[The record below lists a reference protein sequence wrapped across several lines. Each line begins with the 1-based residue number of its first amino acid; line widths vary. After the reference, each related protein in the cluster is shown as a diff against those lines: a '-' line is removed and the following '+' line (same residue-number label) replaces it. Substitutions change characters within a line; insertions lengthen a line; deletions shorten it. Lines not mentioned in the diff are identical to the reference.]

1 MTNRNDTLF
10 RVVGIGCTFVG
21 LVLLGLFLA
30 DIIRQGAGRLSGS
43 FLTGLPSR
51 FPERAGIYTAL
62 VGSFYILILT
72 ALLAVP
78 VGIGA
83 GLYLEEY
90 AKKNWL
96 ATLVEINILN
106 LAGIPSIIYGLL
118 GLGLF
123 VQTLHWES
131 SVLSAAAT
139 LALLVLPTIIV
150 ATREAVKAVPGSI
163 REGSYGLGA
172 THWQTVWFQVL
183 PTAAGGIMTGVILAL
198 LRAVGEAAPLVAIG
212 VLAYVPFAPT
222 SPFDAFSAL
231 PTQIFNWIDR
241 PLGGFRAAAAA
252 AILVLLGITFLLNGI
267 AIYLRIRWQRQN
279 RS

>member
-1 MTNRNDTLF
+1 MTNRNDRIF

-21 LVLLGLFLA
+21 LFLLALFLT
-30 DIIRQGAGRLSGS
+30 DIIRQGAGRLSLS
-43 FLTGLPSR
+43 FLTSLPSR

-62 VGSFYILILT
+62 IGSFYILAIT

-90 AKKNWL
+90 TKKNWL

-123 VQTLHWES
+123 VQALHWGS

-150 ATREAVKAVPGSI
+150 STREAVKAVPNSI

-183 PTAAGGIMTGVILAL
+183 PAAAGGITTGAILAL
-198 LRAVGEAAPLVAIG
+198 LRAIGEAAPLVAIG

-222 SPFDAFSAL
+222 SLFDAFSAL

-241 PLGGFRAAAAA
+241 PQAGFKVAAAA
-252 AILVLLGITFLLNGI
+252 AIIVLLTITFLLNGS
-267 AIYLRIRWQRQN
+267 AIYLRSRWQKNQL
-279 RS
+279 

>member
-10 RVVGIGCTFVG
+10 RVVGFGCTFIG
-21 LVLLGLFLA
+21 LLLLGLFLA
-30 DIIRQGAGRLSGS
+30 DIVRQGAGRLSGS
-43 FLTGLPSR
+43 FLTSLPSR
-51 FPERAGIYTAL
+51 FPARAGIYTAL
-62 VGSFYILILT
+62 VGSFYILGLT
-72 ALLAVP
+72 TLLAVP

-90 AKKNWL
+90 TRKNWV

-123 VQTLHWES
+123 VQTLHWGS

-150 ATREAVKAVPGSI
+150 ATREAVKAVPGSL

-183 PTAAGGIMTGVILAL
+183 PAAAGGILTGVILAL

-212 VLAYVPFAPT
+212 VVAYVPFAPT
-222 SPFDAFSAL
+222 NPFDAFSAL
-231 PTQIFNWIDR
+231 PVQIFNWIDR
-241 PLGGFRAAAAA
+241 PQAGFRNAAAA
-252 AILVLLGITFLLNGI
+252 AIIVLLGITFLLNGI
-267 AIYLRIRWQRQN
+267 AIYLRSRWQQN
-279 RS
+279 RP

>member
-1 MTNRNDTLF
+1 MTNRNDQIF
-10 RVVGIGCTFVG
+10 RIIGIGCTFVG
-21 LVLLGLFLA
+21 LLLLGLFLA
-30 DIIRQGAGRLSGS
+30 DSIRQGAGRLNGS
-43 FLTGLPSR
+43 FLTNLPSR

-62 VGSFYILILT
+62 VGSFYILIIT

-90 AKKNWL
+90 ARKNWV
-96 ATLVEINILN
+96 ATLVEVNILN

-118 GLGLF
+118 GLGVF
-123 VQTLHWES
+123 VQILHWGS

-150 ATREAVKAVPGSI
+150 STREAVKAVPGSV

-183 PTAAGGIMTGVILAL
+183 PAAAGGITTGVILAL
-198 LRAVGEAAPLVAIG
+198 LRAIGEAAPLVAIG

-231 PTQIFNWIDR
+231 PIQIFNWIDR
-241 PLGGFRAAAAA
+241 PQAGFRATAAA
-252 AILVLLGITFLLNGI
+252 AIIVLLVITFLLNGL
-267 AIYLRIRWQRQN
+267 AIYLRSRWQRQ
-279 RS
+279 SQ